1 MKKFS
6 RIKITENDITTYIL
20 KLEVRDSVYRTQ
32 ISFNGTQMTKNRTNV
47 ANTLRRLKY
56 DLYRDALNHK
66 YLIGQIWQHHG
77 NKHLYKVTD
86 VSSNLKLNGEWLNQG
101 SVTYMD
107 LATGIKYSRTVKDFE
122 ESFTRIN

>member
-6 RIKITENDITTYIL
+6 RIKITENDMTTYIL
-20 KLEVRDSVYRTQ
+20 KLEVKDHIYRSQ
-32 ISFNGTQMTKNRTNV
+32 ISFNANQMAQHRTNV

-56 DLYRDALNHK
+56 DLYRDAKNCK
-66 YLIGQIWQHHG
+66 YLVGQIWQHHG

-86 VSSNLKLNGEWLNQG
+86 VSSDLKLNGKWLNLE
-101 SVTYMD
+101 VITYMD
-107 LATGIKYSRTVKDFE
+107 LATGIKYSRTVNDFE